1 MAGMKQV
8 VTLQLVLLLAGAL
21 TPIALAGTEEERA
34 RELAKERLKLE
45 KENDPVDR
53 AKIEIKISE
62 YLLEDVGEAVREG
75 DLAQL
80 EQHLAAYT
88 ATIEDAHQV
97 LMDSGRDAVKKPGGF
112 KELEIALRKH
122 IRKFEDF
129 GRALNLQRR
138 APLEKAKNLATGI
151 RDKLLKKLFP

>member
-1 MAGMKQV
+1 MKQV

-45 KENDPVDR
+45 KETDPVDR

-62 YLLEDVGEAVREG
+62 YLLLDVGDAVREG
-75 DLAQL
+75 DLARL
-80 EQHLAAYT
+80 EQHLEAYT
-88 ATIEDAHQV
+88 ATIQDAHQV

-138 APLEKAKNLATGI
+138 VPLEKAKDLATGI